1 MCSTEAALSHYL
13 RLSTG
18 AFQDFEFVLHAYD
31 MIAQQKCYALACVQA
46 KMKFAGITRAEAFA
60 GLTQEQIAAAA
71 KHKFECRQAAKRN
84 RPNPSSDHLDP
95 RAALFCRS
103 IKTSSAA
110 AQHTVDNADSARSQ
124 MFALHN
130 SFGKPTWYAFIIDSL
145 I

>member
-1 MCSTEAALSHYL
+1 MQYRSCAQSLPAFVYRSFPGLRVCVAQLRHDCTTEVLCPCLCSSKNEI
-13 RLSTG
+13 R
-18 AFQDFEFVLHAYD
+18 
-31 MIAQQKCYALACVQA
+31 
-46 KMKFAGITRAEAFA
+46 FA

-130 SFGKPTWYAFIIDSL
+130 SFGKPTWYAFSIVSL

>member
-1 MCSTEAALSHYL
+1 
-13 RLSTG
+13 
-18 AFQDFEFVLHAYD
+18 
-31 MIAQQKCYALACVQA
+31 
-46 KMKFAGITRAEAFA
+46 MKFAGITRAEAFA

-130 SFGKPTWYAFIIDSL
+130 SFGKPTWYAFIIESL